1 MVQTQEVQRP
11 QLLVFS
17 ANTQTSLDRQ
27 VELHRE
33 YALRN
38 PDDTPNIAYT
48 RAVCRERLPHRAFA
62 ILQGGKVTE
71 TSHTVNC
78 TSEPSDRKVVMV
90 FSGQGAQWAG
100 MGMELLPNKKF
111 HEDITTM
118 DGILQNLKNPPSWSI
133 LCKLHARKT
142 DHFQLEEGKLTP

>member
-11 QLLVFS
+11 ELLVFS

-48 RAVCRERLPHRAFA
+48 RAVYRERLPHKAFA
-62 ILQGGKVTE
+62 ILHDGKVVE
-71 TSHTVNC
+71 TSPAVKC
-78 TSEPSDRKVVMV
+78 ALGSSDRKVVMV
-90 FSGQGAQWAG
+90 FGG
-100 MGMELLPNKKF
+100 
-111 HEDITTM
+111 
-118 DGILQNLKNPPSWSI
+118 
-133 LCKLHARKT
+133 
-142 DHFQLEEGKLTP
+142 